1 MRILKIV
8 TLVISVILT
17 ISSVGSAQ
25 QSSGTI
31 EVTVSLENIQGF
43 QGYSI
48 RIFESKTRAKFGE
61 YKIPQSGMLSI
72 HDVPFASYD
81 IWLVEGGDAIVS
93 RKKVVVSS
101 TVSQKIALGQK
112 STSDSVIVESQ
123 AADVSRASVSTIF
136 PAATIASL
144 PAMSGPKKMEAILLN
159 TPGVVPD
166 EDGRLHIRGE
176 DAQLQYIVDGIP
188 ITTNQTRIYSSLF
201 NAGII
206 KAAEV
211 IRGGLNA
218 EYGVATSGIININTR
233 SGFDAPLFA
242 DGSASYGSFGTHDRT
257 LSVGGNIGGRVALFC
272 AYGSSETDRYLDPTH
287 SAAPNHTDGY
297 THNYFAKADFLLTD
311 DIDLV
316 LLGTNNLA
324 NFGIANGKITTPAQD
339 QRQDVS
345 DYMYAGRLNISLNN
359 SSALSLLGYKRHVE
373 ATNTSGGLLQIKTS
387 ADSLKAVSENEDFFI
402 GAHRVDEATGGQVE
416 YSAIT
421 HWFDAVNNIKVGV
434 GGESYPLQE
443 FFTFAVTNP
452 MKSDPAFAGG
462 DDRLQPYD
470 LTRPGGKPF
479 LVDQSKTGSRFS
491 IYAQDQIALTD
502 WIINAGVR
510 YDMYKLF
517 EEESDFS
524 PRLSAAYRIN
534 DDLWIRGSYN
544 RIMMQAPLE
553 NILVSSSDEAK
564 TLVGSEQGAVP
575 LNVMSEKEHVVEIG
589 ASYKLNEHID
599 IDLNGYAKFIDN
611 FIVKVELGV
620 SGIIFPVNI
629 KQGQVLGGEL
639 EVRLHDWN
647 NFSGRLAFATCDSRG
662 AIPSDGSTPIAAGLI
677 IGEEG
682 ENYSHP
688 FKGEDMFQTEHN
700 QVLTASFTLN
710 YDHPSGFFA
719 TLGGRF
725 DSGLPFDLAD
735 SNGVGLD
742 VEQSKAE
749 LKRRG
754 YGDDVIDLLNLN
766 SDKPGSPDKST
777 APHGIFDLSA
787 GYNFE
792 TVLKIPA
799 KITAT
804 VLNVL
809 DTKYL
814 YKFESVFGG
823 THFGLPR
830 VIMLS
835 LQLHI

>member
-1 MRILKIV
+1 MRTLSILFFIFFA
-8 TLVISVILT
+8 I
-17 ISSVGSAQ
+17 GSNFSLARAQ

-31 EVTVSLENIQGF
+31 EVTVSIENVQGF

-48 RIFESKTRAKFGE
+48 RVFEAKTRASFGE
-61 YKIPQSGMLSI
+61 YKIPQNGLLVI

-81 IWLVEGGDAIVS
+81 LWLVEGGDAIVS
-93 RKKVVVSS
+93 RKKIAISS
-101 TVSQKIALGQK
+101 IVALKITLGQK
-112 STSDSVIVESQ
+112 AISDSVIVESQ
-123 AADVSRASVSTIF
+123 AVDLSRPSVSTIF
-136 PAATIASL
+136 PAATITAL
-144 PAMSGPKKMEAILLN
+144 PAMSATKKMEAILLN

-166 EDGRLHIRGE
+166 EDGRMHIRGE
-176 DAQLQYIVDGIP
+176 DAQLQYVVDGIP

-206 KAAEV
+206 QSAEV
-211 IRGGLNA
+211 IRGGFNA
-218 EYGVATSGIININTR
+218 EYGVATSGIVNINTR
-233 SGFDAPLFA
+233 SGFDAPVFA
-242 DGSASYGSFGTHDRT
+242 DGSATYGSFGTMDRS
-257 LSVGGNIGGRVALFC
+257 LSVGGNIGGRIALF
-272 AYGSSETDRYLDPTH
+272 ASYGSSETERYLDPTH
-287 SAAPNHTDGY
+287 SSAPNHTDGY
-297 THNYFAKADFLLTD
+297 THNYFAKADFLITD

-324 NFGIANGKITTPAQD
+324 NFGIANGKIVTPAQD
-339 QRQDVS
+339 QRQDLS
-345 DYMYAGRLNISLNN
+345 DYMYAGRLNISLNT
-359 SSALSLLGYKRHVE
+359 SSALSFLAYKRRVE
-373 ATNTSGGLLQIKTS
+373 ATNTSGGLMQINTS
-387 ADSLKAVSENEDFFI
+387 ADSLKAVTENEDFFI
-402 GAHRVDEATGGQVE
+402 GAHRIDEATGGQVE

-421 HWFDAVNNIKVGV
+421 HWLDAPNTIKVGV

-443 FFTFAVTNP
+443 FFTFAVTNR

-470 LTRPGGKPF
+470 LTRAGAKAF
-479 LVDQSKTGSRFS
+479 VVNQSKTGSRLS
-491 IYAQDQIALTD
+491 VYAQDQIAFTD

-510 YDMYKLF
+510 YDMFKLF
-517 EEESDFS
+517 ETESGIS
-524 PRLSAAYRIN
+524 PRLSAAYRVN

-544 RIMMQAPLE
+544 RIIMQAPLE
-553 NILVSSSDEAK
+553 NVLVSSSTEAK

-575 LNVMSEKEHVVEIG
+575 LNVMSEKEHVLELG
-589 ASYKLNEHID
+589 ASYKLNNNVD
-599 IDLNGYAKFIDN
+599 IDLNAYGKFIDN

-620 SGIIFPVNI
+620 SGVIFPVNI

-639 EVRLHDWN
+639 EIRLHDWN

-677 IGEEG
+677 LGEEG

-710 YDHPSGFFA
+710 YAHPSGVFA

-742 VEQSKAE
+742 ETQSRAE

-754 YGDDVIDLLNLN
+754 YGDDVIDLLNL
-766 SDKPGSPDKST
+766 SSEKPGSPDKST
-777 APHGIFDLSA
+777 ASHATFDLSA

-792 TVLKIPA
+792 PLLKIPA
-799 KITAT
+799 KLTAT
-804 VLNVL
+804 VLNIL

-823 THFGLPR
+823 THFGLSR
-830 VIMLS
+830 VIMLN